1 MANKKL
7 PGGRKSAGR
16 VSTSAQKLVALKAGA
31 TGIAIS
37 ELPAAEKLSGVERFP
52 VVQDKETRGAS
63 VEQIKEL
70 IPAGKTGDSAYEL
83 WVAAQPE
90 GTDTSEGAF
99 FESMTGKPGK
109 DGEDGADG
117 LSAYQIW
124 AQAQEEGA
132 DTSLD
137 AYISFQAGKEGAP
150 GKDGTEVLI
159 GSEDNNALVNNN
171 DSADGSLGLKVLV
184 SKDIQNELFILEDE
198 TNPGLY
204 ARPIS
209 AMLFAEDDSIKKT
222 SAYEGNPKNA
232 AISVRVSAKAG
243 NSLQLVKSATEGGLY
258 VPEKSV
264 SVDEDSI
271 SGTGSSDN
279 PLSVNISKETG
290 NALSVSDKGLW
301 AKDTI
306 SSLVRSATSFNFSVS
321 HPDVKTAEY
330 ACGPLGKGVYFKTT
344 LLIPSGADYNMVNQI
359 FLDRLPCLADGTLV
373 PYNVWCAGVNG
384 NSRVPTWLICQE
396 RPTHTLIL
404 STGVIA
410 PITRETGKDSGLP
423 DYPET
428 DAQSVNYILFSCLQF
443 YSKQS

>member
-7 PGGRKSAGR
+7 PSKLDEVSKVTPISAAVATSLSKSNTSSVKISEMSR
-16 VSTSAQKLVALKAGA
+16 VSSLKGDEVFPLLQSGGNMTA
-31 TGIAIS
+31 TIN
-37 ELPAAEKLSGVERFP
+37 
-52 VVQDKETRGAS
+52 
-63 VEQIKEL
+63 QIKTL
-70 IPAGKTGDSAYEL
+70 IPAGD
-83 WVAAQPE
+83 
-90 GTDTSEGAF
+90 
-99 FESMTGKPGK
+99 
-109 DGEDGADG
+109 DG

-124 AQAQEEGA
+124 ASAQPSGSDTSETAYLESMKGTKGDPA
-132 DTSLD
+132 DTV
-137 AYISFQAGKEGAP
+137 I
-150 GKDGTEVLI
+150 GT
-159 GSEDNNALVNNN
+159 EDNNALVNNT
-171 DSADGSLGLKVLV
+171 DSAAGPLGLKVLV
-184 SKDIQNELFILEDE
+184 SKDLQNELFILQDE
-198 TNPGLY
+198 KNPGLY